1 MTEPTTPPDP
11 KSSPRQIR
19 RETVPAAPQVAPGA
33 PATFGAADDFFGP
46 RRQETSWLGMVWRRF
61 RRHRMA
67 LVGAVM
73 MLVIT
78 AIVAAAPV
86 TARYSPTKQDLR
98 NRLQPPSAEHWLG
111 TDELGRDLWARIVY
125 GGRISLSVGLLAMAV
140 SILIGT
146 LVGLV
151 AGFYGG
157 AVDNVLMRI
166 TEVFLTFP
174 RLFVLILLTTFLRS
188 LNLPWLRPGT
198 FAPIAVVIGILAW
211 MTVARL
217 VRATTLELRN
227 REFVIAAIGVGASNT
242 RIMFQHILPNVASP
256 IIVAA
261 TLGLAGAIISESGLS
276 YLGFGVQPP
285 TPTWGNLLRN
295 AQSQMTIAPWTAIFP
310 GLAIF
315 LVVLAVNFLGEGL
328 RDALDPRHVQR

>member
-1 MTEPTTPPDP
+1 MNNEPI
-11 KSSPRQIR
+11 QAR
-19 RETVPAAPQVAPGA
+19 RA
-33 PATFGAADDFFGP
+33 
-46 RRQETSWLGMVWRRF
+46 ETSLLGSIWRRF

-67 LVGAVM
+67 MIGAGL
-73 MLVIT
+73 MLIIVF
-78 AIVAAAPV
+78 IVAAAPL

-98 NRLQPPSAEHWLG
+98 HRLQAPTAQHWLG
-111 TDELGRDLWARIVY
+111 TDELGRDVWARIVY
-125 GGRISLSVGLLAMAV
+125 GGRISLTVGLLAMAV
-140 SILIGT
+140 AITLGTIIG
-146 LVGLV
+146 LA

-157 AVDNVLMRI
+157 AVDNVLMRL

-174 RLFVLILLTTFLRS
+174 RLFVLILLTTFLRAA
-188 LNLPWLRPGT
+188 NLPGMRPGS
-198 FAPIAVVIGILAW
+198 FAPIAFVIGILAW

-227 REFVIAAIGVGASNT
+227 REFVTAAIGVGASNL

-315 LVVLAVNFLGEGL
+315 IVVLAVNFLGEGL
-328 RDALDPRHVQR
+328 RDALDPRHVEK

>member
-1 MTEPTTPPDP
+1 MTDPAEAVPLPLPPSKTPSAGPGDTP
-11 KSSPRQIR
+11 AGDELFGR
-19 RETVPAAPQVAPGA
+19 RA
-33 PATFGAADDFFGP
+33 
-46 RRQETSWLGMVWRRF
+46 ETSLLGSVWRRF
-61 RRHRMA
+61 RRHRLA
-67 LVGAVM
+67 LAGAIM
-73 MLVIT
+73 MVVIVV
-78 AIVAAAPV
+78 IVAAAPI
-86 TARYSPTKQDLR
+86 TARYSPTDQNLR
-98 NRLQPPSAEHWLG
+98 NRLQPPSAQHWLG

-140 SILIGT
+140 AILLGT
-146 LVGLV
+146 IVGLIS
-151 AGFYGG
+151 GFYGG
-157 AVDNVLMRI
+157 AVDNVSMRA

-174 RLFVLILLTTFLRS
+174 RLFVLIILTTFLRAA
-188 LNLPWLRPGT
+188 NLPGMRPGS
-198 FAPIAVVIGILAW
+198 FAPIALVIGILSW

-227 REFVIAAIGVGASNT
+227 REFVTAAVSVGVSNR

-261 TLGLAGAIISESGLS
+261 TLGLAGAIIAESGLS

-315 LVVLAVNFLGEGL
+315 VVVLAVNFLGEGL
-328 RDALDPRHVQR
+328 RDALDPRHVQK

>member
-1 MTEPTTPPDP
+1 MNDEPVLA
-11 KSSPRQIR
+11 R
-19 RETVPAAPQVAPGA
+19 RA
-33 PATFGAADDFFGP
+33 
-46 RRQETSWLGMVWRRF
+46 ETSLLGSIWRRF

-67 LVGAVM
+67 MVGAVM
-73 MLVIT
+73 MLIIVFV
-78 AIVAAAPV
+78 VAAAPI
-86 TARYSPTKQDLR
+86 TARYSPIKQDLR
-98 NRLQPPSAEHWLG
+98 NRLQAPAAQHWLG
-111 TDELGRDLWARIVY
+111 TDELGRDVWARIVY
-125 GGRISLSVGLLAMAV
+125 GGRISLTVGLLAMVVAI
-140 SILIGT
+140 SLGTIIG
-146 LVGLV
+146 LA

-157 AVDNVLMRI
+157 AVDNVLMRL

-174 RLFVLILLTTFLRS
+174 RLFVLILLTTFLRAA
-188 LNLPWLRPGT
+188 NLPGMRPGS
-198 FAPIAVVIGILAW
+198 FAPIAFVIGILAW

-227 REFVIAAIGVGASNT
+227 REFVTAAIGVGASNL

-315 LVVLAVNFLGEGL
+315 VVVLAVNFLGEGL
-328 RDALDPRHVQR
+328 RDALDPRHVLKGAGK

>member
-1 MTEPTTPPDP
+1 MTDPAPTGPATPPTAPPARAAGATGSDELFG
-11 KSSPRQIR
+11 R
-19 RETVPAAPQVAPGA
+19 RA
-33 PATFGAADDFFGP
+33 
-46 RRQETSWLGMVWRRF
+46 ETSLLGSVWRRF
-61 RRHRMA
+61 RRHRLAM
-67 LVGAVM
+67 VGAIM
-73 MLVIT
+73 MIVIVI
-78 AIVAAAPV
+78 IVAAAPI
-86 TARYSPTKQDLR
+86 TARYSPTEQNLR

-140 SILIGT
+140 AIAVGAI
-146 LVGLV
+146 VGLV

-157 AVDNVLMRI
+157 AVDNVAMRG

-174 RLFVLILLTTFLRS
+174 RLFVLIILTTFLRAAD
-188 LNLPWLRPGT
+188 LPGMRPGS
-198 FAPIAVVIGILAW
+198 FAPIAFVIGILAW

-227 REFVIAAIGVGASNT
+227 REFVTAAIGVGASNR
-242 RIMFQHILPNVASP
+242 RIMVQHILPNVASP

-261 TLGLAGAIISESGLS
+261 TLGLAGAIIAESGLS

-328 RDALDPRHVQR
+328 RDALDPRHVQK